1 MRKGDW
7 YLVSDDKGVVS
18 IGHVLRVTHAEN
30 TIDFEVYPRNDF
42 SNAVLIDDYP
52 LTQYL
57 TEMYGARYRGREFT
71 QMKARDAR
79 NLLRILQ
86 KGAT

>member
-18 IGHVLRVTHAEN
+18 IGHVLKIDHEVGR
-30 TIDFEVYPRNDF
+30 IDFEVYPRDDF
-42 SNAVLIDDYP
+42 KPVPIKDFP
-52 LTQYL
+52 LNQYL
-57 TEMYGARYRGREFT
+57 TEVYGARYRGREFT

-79 NLLRILQ
+79 NLLKILQ
-86 KGAT
+86 RKLP